1 MGEYINVMR
10 KKRVY
15 VVSMWHHWTE
25 DCQHGG
31 WEVLKVFETE
41 EAARRYVNSA
51 LESAFLI
58 EEVEGVGF

>member
-15 VVSMWHHWTE
+15 VVLMWHHGFG
-25 DCQHGG
+25 DCQHGD

-41 EAARRYVNSA
+41 EAARAYVNSA
-51 LESAFLI
+51 LEPAFLI

>member
-15 VVSMWHHWTE
+15 VLLMWHHRNG
-25 DCQHGG
+25 DCKQGD

-41 EAARRYVNSA
+41 EMAREYVNSC
-51 LESAFLI
+51 LEPAFLI
-58 EEVEGVGF
+58 EEIEGVGF